1 MKVLFWILVIL
12 SIPVGLFMSFFSWL
26 SHGLDL
32 SGTIIG
38 EVMCIPGMLSLLVCI
53 ICMILGIKKLCKGN
67 VKKAIVCAVV
77 ALGYCAAIFA
87 GIALDDAVHTM
98 QHNKRISERE
108 KQMYG
113 ENWNDAPAIDGIPK
127 LYQKVLNTYYAVVR
141 DRWSG
146 EQLMDLGA
154 VAMADYY
161 GDVSLDNIG
170 FALMDLNNDNVD
182 ELLIGAVAKPEQQ
195 ANEIFCIY
203 FDPENPHYYIN
214 SVEGDVYYLHFSES
228 QGAYMAEIA
237 GSDMVWLIKPAETE
251 NYVDFDLK
259 EEAIDPAGRMT
270 LALIPFS
277 QYK

>member
-1 MKVLFWILVIL
+1 MKFLFWILAIL
-12 SIPVGLFMSFFSWL
+12 SIPAGLFMTFFSWL
-26 SHGLDL
+26 SHGLGL

-38 EVMCIPGMLSLLVCI
+38 EVMYIPGLLSLLVCI
-53 ICMILGIKKLCKGN
+53 ICMILGIKKLRKGN
-67 VKKAIVCAVV
+67 VKKAIVCAVI

-87 GIALDDAVHTM
+87 GIALDDAVHSM
-98 QHNKRISERE
+98 QHNKSVSERE

-127 LYQKVLNTYYAVVR
+127 LYQKVLNKYYAVVR

-146 EQLMDLGA
+146 EELMDLGA

-161 GDVSLDNIG
+161 GDESLDNIG

-182 ELLIGAVAKPEQQ
+182 ELVIGAVAKTEQQ

-214 SVEGDVYYLHFSES
+214 SVEGDLYYLHFSEP

-237 GSDMVWLIKPAETE
+237 GSDMVWMIKPAETE
-251 NYVDFDLK
+251 NYIDLDLR
-259 EEAIDPAGRMT
+259 EEAMYPAGRMT
-270 LALIPFS
+270 LTLTPFS